1 MAVEPG
7 MAGTSVVS
15 ALTLLVLL
23 VLVLVL
29 VSVLFLSALGYLAC
43 RHPRTV
49 PAMGATLAGAALL
62 VACIATITAR

>member
-1 MAVEPG
+1 M
-7 MAGTSVVS
+7 S
-15 ALTLLVLL
+15 ALTVLVLLVL

-29 VSVLFLSALGYLAC
+29 VSVLFLGAHGYLAC

-49 PAMGATLAGAALL
+49 PPMGATLAGAALL